1 MPGIVTLTTDFGA
14 ESPYVAQMKGVLLSI
29 DASVVLVDVTHSIAP
44 QNVRQAA
51 LVLADVCE
59 RFPAGTIHVGVVDPG
74 VGTARQLVYC
84 RVGDQVLLGPDNGLF
99 SRVARRASPTT
110 IIALED
116 PRYWLP
122 TVSATFHGRDI
133 LAPVAARLC
142 QGLDPRLLGAPVER
156 LIELDWPEP
165 RISAG
170 MISGEIIAVDSFG
183 NAITNIGEEHLP
195 QLPDRSAIKVARP
208 GSASEI
214 PLVRTYGD
222 RPRGTPVALVGSGG
236 LLEVAVVDGSAAREL
251 GLKVGDGVEVGG
263 RLEGEFRQRGSPIGV
278 SNSITNGGEAA
289 RDSQD

>member
-29 DASVVLVDVTHSIAP
+29 DASAVLVDVTHTIAP

-51 LVLADVCE
+51 LVLADICD
-59 RFPAGTIHVGVVDPG
+59 RFPADTIHVAVVDPG
-74 VGTARQLVYC
+74 VGTARRLVYC
-84 RVGDQVLLGPDNGLF
+84 RVGEQVLLGPDNGLF
-99 SRVARRASPTT
+99 SRIAQRTSPTT
-110 IIALED
+110 IIALEE

-122 TVSATFHGRDI
+122 TVSDTFHGRDI

-165 RISAG
+165 RITGDTIGASSIAG
-170 MISGEIIAVDSFG
+170 VRITGEVIAVDSFG
-183 NAITNIGEEHLP
+183 NAITNIGDRHLAR
-195 QLPDRSAIKVARP
+195 LPDRSAIRVVSA

-222 RPRGTPVALVGSGG
+222 RPRGTPVALVGSDG
-236 LLEVAVVDGSAAREL
+236 LLELAVVDSSAAREL
-251 GLKVGDGVEVGG
+251 GLTVSDRVEVRGG
-263 RLEGEFRQRGSPIGV
+263 P
-278 SNSITNGGEAA
+278 T
-289 RDSQD
+289 

>member
-29 DASVVLVDVTHSIAP
+29 DVSVVLVDVTHTIAP

-59 RFPAGTIHVGVVDPG
+59 RFPAGTIHVAVVDPG
-74 VGTARQLVYC
+74 VGTPRRLVYC
-84 RVGDQVLLGPDNGLF
+84 RIGEQVLLGPDNGLF
-99 SRVARRASPTT
+99 GRITQRTSPTT

-142 QGLDPRLLGAPVER
+142 QGLDPRQLGPPVER

-165 RISAG
+165 QITEG
-170 MISGEIIAVDSFG
+170 KLTGEIIAVDSFG
-183 NAITNIGEEHLP
+183 NAITNIGDEHLARWS
-195 QLPDRSAIKVARP
+195 DRRAIKVACGR
-208 GSASEI
+208 SASEV

-222 RPRGTPVALVGSGG
+222 RQRGTPVALVGSGG
-236 LLEVAVVDGSAAREL
+236 LLEIAIVDGSASREL

-263 RLEGEFRQRGSPIGV
+263 RLVG
-278 SNSITNGGEAA
+278 
-289 RDSQD
+289 